1 MKPWPKRI
9 VPDLC
14 LGAII
19 DVQGFF
25 LSQMGEPL
33 ARARVET
40 NIANLARLLGH
51 FRIPLIVTLER
62 PVHRKGSL
70 PPGLQTHL
78 PKRSEVFEKDYFDL
92 TKDKKIRAYLRR
104 QKKKQIIIAGCE
116 TDVCILQSCLGL
128 LQLGYEV
135 YVVEDLLF
143 SSSDKVGSA
152 IARMRDEGAVFLT
165 YKTLY
170 YELTDSVEGAQHEA
184 KLSATVGPLPDDL
197 PDVAE

>member
-1 MKPWPKRI
+1 MRRRPKRI

-19 DVQGFF
+19 DVQEFF
-25 LSQMGEPL
+25 LSQMDEPL

-40 NIANLARLLGH
+40 NIANLARLFGH
-51 FRIPLIVTLER
+51 FRIPLVVTLER
-62 PVHRKGSL
+62 PVHHKGSL

-92 TKDKKIRAYLRR
+92 TKDKKIRAFLRR

-116 TDVCILQSCLGL
+116 TNVCILQSCLGL

-170 YELTDSVEGAQHEA
+170 YELTEGVEGAQRKA
-184 KLSATVGPLPDDL
+184 RLSATVGPLPDDL
-197 PDVAE
+197 PDTAE

>member
-1 MKPWPKRI
+1 VRRRPKRI

-19 DVQGFF
+19 DVQEFF
-25 LSQMGEPL
+25 LSQMDEPL

-40 NIANLARLLGH
+40 NIANLARLFGH
-51 FRIPLIVTLER
+51 FRIPLVVTLER
-62 PVHRKGSL
+62 PVHHKGSL

-92 TKDKKIRAYLRR
+92 TKDKKIRAFLRR

-170 YELTDSVEGAQHEA
+170 YELMESVEGAQRKA
-184 KLSATVGPLPDDL
+184 RLSATVGPLPDDL
-197 PDVAE
+197 PDTAE